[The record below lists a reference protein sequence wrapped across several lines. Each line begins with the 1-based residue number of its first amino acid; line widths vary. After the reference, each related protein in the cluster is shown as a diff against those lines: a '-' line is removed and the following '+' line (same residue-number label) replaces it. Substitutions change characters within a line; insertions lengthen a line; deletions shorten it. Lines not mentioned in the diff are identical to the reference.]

1 MVQEAQHCEARINDL
16 RFVEH
21 LHHTYQSVFQ
31 AVAVQDLTRL
41 VAVNVT
47 G

>member
-1 MVQEAQHCEARINDL
+1 MVQEPQHCETRIDDL
-16 RFVEH
+16 RLVEH
-21 LHHTYQSVFQ
+21 LHHTYQSVLQ
-31 AVAVQDLTRL
+31 AIAVQDLTRL